1 MPGIKLPDEDPEAI
15 EAASEVIEE
24 IEEADRPLR
33 SKAKPSKPT
42 KKAAAKTKVP
52 SLPPRSAKLEELRSG
67 PRIGA
72 PVVRTPVAE
81 RSPIELPPRITV
93 RELAELLD
101 VSPIRVLTEL
111 IRSGVMVN
119 VNQQIDYDTAAVV
132 AADLGFETVPQK
144 PPEVELEAEV
154 IATGQKV
161 REYDPEAVPRPPVV
175 TIMGHVDHGKTKL
188 LDAIRKTNVV
198 ATEAGGIT
206 QKIGAYQVEVHGKK
220 ITFLDTPGHEAFT
233 AMRARGAK
241 VADIA
246 VLVVAADD
254 GVMPQT
260 VEAIAHARAAGVP
273 IVVAI
278 NKIDK
283 PEANPDRVKQQLAD
297 HGLVPHDWGGSTE
310 TVPVSA
316 RTGQGIEDLLE
327 TILLVAEM
335 EDIRA
340 NPNKPAVG
348 TVIEARMDPTKGP
361 LATVLI
367 QNGTLNLRDVV
378 VVGKVWGKV
387 RAMYDD
393 KGRKVR
399 KAEPSTPVQ
408 ILGLVGL
415 PEPGD
420 ILKTVA
426 DEKTAKMQAE
436 EASRRAV
443 KEEAPPRS
451 LEDIQRLIAA
461 GKVQELPV
469 IVKADLQGS
478 LEAIRGALEKLSSE
492 KVKVNILYQ
501 ATGSITESDIMLA
514 RATGAII
521 IGFNVRPDPAARRAA
536 EQAKVD
542 IRYYNVIYSL
552 VDDIKAALEG
562 LLEPQ
567 WKEVVDGYATVRAV
581 FRLPKNQQVAGV
593 YVNEGKVMRNSL
605 ARVLRGGTVIYEGQ
619 VASLKRFK
627 EDVREVQAG
636 YECGV
641 GLENFADFQEGDT
654 IEFYHREQ
662 VSGRAV

>member
-1 MPGIKLPDEDPEAI
+1 MPGTMLPDDDPEAV
-15 EAASEVIEE
+15 ESVPEDIEE
-24 IEEADRPLR
+24 LEDAERPVR
-33 SKAKPSKPT
+33 AKPRAARQA
-42 KKAAAKTKVP
+42 KKAAGKPKGP
-52 SLPPRSAKLEELRSG
+52 SLPSRPAKLEELRSG

-72 PVVRTPVAE
+72 PARTQVVE
-81 RSPIELPPRITV
+81 RAPIELPPRITV
-93 RELAELLD
+93 RELAELLG
-101 VSPIRVLTEL
+101 VSPIRILAEL

-132 AADLGFETVPQK
+132 ASDLGFETVPQR
-144 PPEVELEAEV
+144 PPEVELEAEAV
-154 IATGQKV
+154 AAGQKV

-260 VEAIAHARAAGVP
+260 LEAIAHARAAGVP

-297 HGLVPHDWGGSTE
+297 HGLVPHDWGGTTE

-348 TVIEARMDPTKGP
+348 TVIEARMEPTKGP

-367 QNGTLNLRDVV
+367 QSGTLNLRDVV

-393 KGRKVR
+393 RGRKLR

-408 ILGLVGL
+408 ILGLSGL

-420 ILKTVA
+420 ILKVVP

-436 EASRRAV
+436 EASRRAA
-443 KEEAPPRS
+443 KEEAPTRS

-469 IVKADLQGS
+469 ILKADLQGS
-478 LEAIRGALEKLSSE
+478 LEAIRGSLEKLSSE
-492 KVKVNILYQ
+492 KVKVNIIYQ
-501 ATGSITESDIMLA
+501 ATGPITESDIMLA

-552 VDDIKAALEG
+552 VDDVKAALEG

-567 WKEVVDGYATVRAV
+567 WREVTDGYATVRAV
-581 FRLPKNQQVAGV
+581 FRLPKNQQVAGI
-593 YVNEGKVMRNSL
+593 YVNEGKVTRNSL
-605 ARVLRGGTVIYEGQ
+605 ARVLRAGTVIYEGQ

-627 EDVREVQAG
+627 EDVREVAAG
-636 YECGV
+636 YECGI
-641 GLENFADFQEGDT
+641 GLENFSDFQEGDT
-654 IEFYHREQ
+654 IEFYHKEQ
-662 VSGRAV
+662 VAGRPA

>member
-1 MPGIKLPDEDPEAI
+1 MPSIEMPDHDPEAF
-15 EAASEVIEE
+15 EV
-24 IEEADRPLR
+24 EADIEDLEEVERPLR
-33 SKAKPSKPT
+33 AKPKPGKAG
-42 KKAAAKTKVP
+42 KKAPPKQKMPT
-52 SLPPRSAKLEELRSG
+52 LTPRSPKLEELRGG

-72 PVVRTPVAE
+72 PSVRAPVAE
-81 RSPIELPPRITV
+81 RAPIELPPRITV
-93 RELAELLD
+93 RELAEMLD
-101 VSPIRVLTEL
+101 VSPIRILTEL

-119 VNQQIDYDTAAVV
+119 VNQPIDYETAAVV
-132 AADLGFETVPQK
+132 AADLGFETVLQK
-144 PPEVELEAEV
+144 PPELETQVEVA
-154 IATGQKV
+154 AGGQRQ
-161 REYDPEAVPRPPVV
+161 REYDPDAVPRPPVV

-198 ATEAGGIT
+198 ETEAGGIT

-283 PEANPDRVKQQLAD
+283 LEANPDRVKQQLAEQ
-297 HGLVPHDWGGSTE
+297 GLVPHDWGGGTE

-335 EDIRA
+335 EDLRA
-340 NPNKPAVG
+340 NPTKPAMG

-361 LATVLI
+361 LATILI

-378 VVGKVWGKV
+378 VIGEVWGKV

-393 KGRKVR
+393 RGRKLR

-408 ILGLVGL
+408 ILGLNGL

-420 ILKTVA
+420 TLSVVP
-426 DEKTAKMQAE
+426 DEKTAKLQAE
-436 EASRRAV
+436 EASRRAA

-451 LEDIQRLIAA
+451 LEDIQKLIAA
-461 GKVQELPV
+461 GKVQELPI

-478 LEAIRGALEKLSSE
+478 LEAIRGALEKLGSE
-492 KVKVNILYQ
+492 QIKVNIVYQ

-514 RATGAII
+514 RATGAIV

-536 EQAKVD
+536 EQARVD

-567 WKEVVDGYATVRAV
+567 WKEVVDAYATVRAV
-581 FRLPKNQQVAGV
+581 FRLPKNQQVAGI
-593 YVNEGKVMRNSL
+593 YVNEGKVSRNAL

-627 EDVREVQAG
+627 EDVREVASG
-636 YECGV
+636 YECGL
-641 GLENFADFQEGDT
+641 GLENFNDFQEGDT

-662 VSGRAV
+662 VTPRPS